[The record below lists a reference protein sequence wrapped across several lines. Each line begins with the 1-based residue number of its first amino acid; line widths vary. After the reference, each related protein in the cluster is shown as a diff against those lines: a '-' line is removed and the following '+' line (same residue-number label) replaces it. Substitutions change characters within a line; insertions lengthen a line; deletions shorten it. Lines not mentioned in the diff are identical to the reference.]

1 MSNDSGENV
10 EWVDAFTSDSIPQ
23 ELVEAEKP
31 YVDAMNANMRD
42 DDGGGKAKSDMMRYA
57 FPIDS

>member
-42 DDGGGKAKSDMMRYA
+42 DKVGHDALRISN
-57 FPIDS
+57 